1 MGDAGHAEAEELFVF
16 FRKERIKKQIFMSYL
31 LYIDNARSIP
41 HPCKK
46 QPSKCLPEKF
56 KDFEASGP
64 LCRGSQL
71 ALAHIPSHIKDRLT
85 ITNISMDLTP
95 QQRQQ
100 LVDSGVDGSPSL
112 VDVQTGEIRFGT
124 RAIAFL
130 KELSQ
135 TSVPS
140 FSSAEDDA
148 PSGISISELSKPI
161 DTKVYKKEKPAKID
175 MNAVKARL
183 KEMEKANEKANQV
196 VGGAE

>member
-1 MGDAGHAEAEELFVF
+1 
-16 FRKERIKKQIFMSYL
+16 MSYL
-31 LYIDNARSIP
+31 LYINNARSNP

-46 QPSKCLPEKF
+46 QPSKCLHERFTEF
-56 KDFEASGP
+56 KQSGP

-71 ALAHIPSHIKDRLT
+71 ALTHIPKLMKDRVT
-85 ITNISMDLTP
+85 ITNITSDLTP

-124 RAIAFL
+124 KAIVFL

-135 TSVPS
+135 SSVPS
-140 FSSAEDDA
+140 FSSAVEDDA
-148 PSGISISELSKPI
+148 PGISISELTKPI
-161 DTKVYKKEKPAKID
+161 DTKVYKKEMPAKID
-175 MNAVKARL
+175 MNAVKKRL